1 MKHDNFR
8 SLKDSTLDDEPV
20 RRRSRGGRTG
30 MVAAGNPNVLAEAE
44 GKEPYDKG
52 DERKKGGRTKR
63 KDGGKLHRM
72 AGGPVKT
79 RLDRPSRGR
88 KKFADGGPA
97 ADDTT
102 QATPSSASWLPPRA
116 AALVQGAGGIND
128 AAASIGRGV
137 AAGLTAINREFG
149 EGPKPAYRLGGR
161 AKVKAT

>member
-1 MKHDNFR
+1 MH
-8 SLKDSTLDDEPV
+8 
-20 RRRSRGGRTG
+20 
-30 MVAAGNPNVLAEAE
+30 
-44 GKEPYDKG
+44 
-52 DERKKGGRTKR
+52 
-63 KDGGKLHRM
+63 HM
-72 AGGPVKT
+72 AGAPVKT

-97 ADDTT
+97 DIDTT
-102 QATPSSASWLPPRA
+102 QPSSASWLPPRA
-116 AALVQGAGGIND
+116 AALVQGASRIND